1 MAKEERLIKKI
12 SQLGFFVLATW
23 LVAGTTISSCQKTQN
38 NPDTLTTS
46 QNTQTTT
53 QTTPTA
59 TPATYVTEYPVY
71 RTSTEAELTRN
82 QDTISAMKERLKN
95 ANAKLRAS
103 LQREEEALAR
113 ENADLRARLE
123 SYKDQGSESWQ
134 KFKSDFDHSMDS
146 IRTAMKNM
154 QTKIYIEHD

>member
-1 MAKEERLIKKI
+1 MAKEERLIKNI
-12 SQLGFFVLATW
+12 SQFGLFALAIW
-23 LVAGTTISSCQKTQN
+23 LIAGTTISSCQKSQN
-38 NPDTLTTS
+38 NPDTVTTT

-53 QTTPTA
+53 QTTPP
-59 TPATYVTEYPVY
+59 PAAYVTEYPVY

-82 QDTISAMKERLKN
+82 QDTISAIKERLKN
-95 ANAKLRAS
+95 SDAKLRAS

-123 SYKDQGSESWQ
+123 TYKDQGGESWQ
-134 KFKSDFDHSMDS
+134 KFRSDFDHSMDS
-146 IRTAMKNM
+146 IRTALKNM

>member
-1 MAKEERLIKKI
+1 MAEERIIKKI
-12 SQLGFFVLATW
+12 SQFGFLALVSW
-23 LVAGTTISSCQKTQN
+23 FVAGTTISSCQKSQN

-53 QTTPTA
+53 QTTPT
-59 TPATYVTEYPVY
+59 PAVQTTYVAEYPVY
-71 RTSTEAELTRN
+71 KSSNDAELARN
-82 QDTISAMKERLKN
+82 QDTISAIKARLKT

-103 LQREEEALAR
+103 LAKEEEALAR
-113 ENADLRARLE
+113 ENADLQARLAA
-123 SYKDQGSESWQ
+123 YKDQGAESWQ
-134 KFKSDFDHSMDS
+134 KFKSDFDRSMDS